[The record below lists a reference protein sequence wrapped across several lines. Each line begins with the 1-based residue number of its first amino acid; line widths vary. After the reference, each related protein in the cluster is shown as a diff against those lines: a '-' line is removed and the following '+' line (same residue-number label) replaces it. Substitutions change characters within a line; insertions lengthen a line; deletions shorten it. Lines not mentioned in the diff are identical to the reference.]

1 MKTSIKDVKVRAV
14 FDSRGVETIEID
26 VFTEGNGMGR
36 VAAPF
41 GAPGSRGEF
50 EAPAYAPGGIFE
62 SINLVSKEIIPT
74 LRGKDAADQKAIDD
88 LLKNIDGTPN
98 FERLGGNASSSI
110 SIACAKAAANTLGV
124 PLFRHLSQQDQR
136 DWIIPYP
143 LGNVIG
149 GGAHSKGPAPDM
161 QEHLILPIGA
171 SNIRE
176 AVSLNI
182 KVHEVVGE
190 ILERR
195 DAHFVGGMDDERA
208 WTADLNDIEALE
220 VLTIACDTVK
230 RQTGKEFR
238 LGLDLAADR
247 LWVESKGKYVYSR
260 EGVER
265 TTEQQLEFIGQL
277 IEKLNLY
284 YVEDAFRSS
293 DYESFA
299 KLNKLYGHCCLVCA
313 DDLYASNSQRA
324 ATGISVGSANA
335 AIIKPNQIGTI
346 TGAHETVKLE
356 RSNNYKIVLSHRS
369 GETSDDSIAHLA
381 VAWDATIIKTG
392 VLGGERL
399 VKLNELIRIAEEFKG
414 QVKMACIPYVEHE

>member
-1 MKTSIKDVKVRAV
+1 MRTSIKDIKTRTL

-26 VFTEGNGMGR
+26 VFTEGGGIGR

-50 EAPAYAPGGIFE
+50 EAPAYAPGGISE
-62 SINLVSKEIIPT
+62 SLDLVQKEIIPA
-74 LRGKDAADQKAIDD
+74 LHGKNAADQKVIDD

-98 FERLGGNASSSI
+98 FERLGGNTSSSI
-110 SIACAKAAANTLGV
+110 SIACAKAAAHTLGV
-124 PLFRHLSQQDQR
+124 PLFKHLSQQAQH

-195 DAHFVGGMDDERA
+195 DTRFVGGMDDERA
-208 WTADLNDIEALE
+208 WAADLNDVEALE
-220 VLTIACDTVK
+220 ILTIACDTVK
-230 RQTGKEFR
+230 RQTNKEFR

-247 LWVESKGKYVYSR
+247 LWVDNKGKYIYSR

-265 TTEQQLEFIGQL
+265 TSEQQLEFVSQL
-277 IEKLNLY
+277 IENFNLY

-299 KLNKLYGHCCLVCA
+299 KLNKLYGHRCLICA

-324 ATGISVGSANA
+324 AVGISVGSANA
-335 AIIKPNQIGTI
+335 AIIKPNQVGTI

-356 RSNNYKIVLSHRS
+356 QSSNYRIVLSHRS

-381 VAWDATIIKTG
+381 VAWSATMIKTG

-399 VKLNELIRIAEEFKG
+399 AKLNELIRIAEEFKE
-414 QVKMACIPYVEHE
+414 QTKMALLAL